1 MLLFLFEVYF
11 AGRAPK
17 MYINQLKGICNTVH
31 FLTKL
36 QVEGPLLYQ
45 KYATMLV
52 LSKSFAQI
60 CSFLKRVSQNFTNF
74 PENLLVATFSG
85 RRLQSGKT

>member
-1 MLLFLFEVYF
+1 MH
-11 AGRAPK
+11 
-17 MYINQLKGICNTVH
+17 INQLKGICNAVH

-45 KYATMLV
+45 KYATMQV

-74 PENLLVATFSG
+74 PENLLVVTFSG
-85 RRLQSGKT
+85 RRLQSEKI

>member
-1 MLLFLFEVYF
+1 
-11 AGRAPK
+11 
-17 MYINQLKGICNTVH
+17 MYINQLKGICNAVH

-36 QVEGPLLYQ
+36 QVAVLYR
-45 KYATMLV
+45 KYATTQV

-74 PENLLVATFSG
+74 PENLLVATYSG
-85 RRLQSGKT
+85 RRQSEKT